1 MGAPCCD
8 DVRKID
14 AGDFVGGTPDEV
26 RFGSRLYRA
35 FKKAAD
41 DLMMFWDDLSPQT
54 ADAVYR
60 AILAMPW
67 DESFGAFS
75 TEWEDSVRK
84 VMTDA
89 GEKEFKDLRGRV
101 RMGDSTLFTTS
112 FTIENPYSR
121 VYIRERSSQLI
132 VQISNEQ
139 REVVKDILDKA
150 IRNGE
155 APAMIRT
162 RIGNVVG
169 LHDRWAAAV
178 DRRYSELLADGVPP
192 GEANKRASKYHDK
205 LLRRRGENIAR
216 TEIISASNQ
225 GTLDS
230 WNIAQDNGWI
240 QGNQTYKE
248 WIAAFGSARTCI
260 YCSALHGQVVKVND
274 SFDSDFGKVAR
285 PPLHPSCRCSMG
297 LVFKD

>member
-1 MGAPCCD
+1 MDDACCAFE
-8 DVRKID
+8 KMEPS
-14 AGDFVGGTPDEV
+14 DFVGGTPDEV
-26 RFGSRLYRA
+26 RFGRRLFDA
-35 FKKAAD
+35 FKRAAE
-41 DLMMFWDDLSPQT
+41 DLKEYWDDLSPQT

-60 AILAMPW
+60 AILSTPW
-67 DESFGAFS
+67 EEAFGPFA
-75 TEWEDSVRK
+75 TTWEETVRT
-84 VMTDA
+84 VMTEA

-101 RMGDSTLFTTS
+101 ATPTSTLLTTS

-121 VYIRERSSQLI
+121 VYIRERSSRLI
-132 VQISNEQ
+132 VQISDEQ
-139 REVVKDILDKA
+139 RETVKDILDKA

-155 APAMIRT
+155 APAGIRT

-169 LHDRWAAAV
+169 LHDRWASAV
-178 DRRYSELLADGVPP
+178 DRRYSLLLAEGVPE
-192 GEANKRASKYHDK
+192 GEANRQASRYRDR

-240 QGNQTYKE
+240 NGEVTYKE
-248 WIAAFGSARTCI
+248 WIAAFGSARTCE
-260 YCSALHGQVVKVND
+260 YCSALHGQQVKVND
-274 SFDSDFGKVAR
+274 TFVTEFGRIAR
-285 PPLHPSCRCSMG
+285 PPLHPSCRCSFG